1 MPTKQI
7 KLQFQVASDNDT
19 TTNVVVTNNGT
30 QVFSGPL
37 TQTTAEIVPMD
48 VRNDSTPYQEVT
60 FNVDLPAYSNAT
72 PFNEQFTNI
81 TTTIACSGG
90 NVALQA
96 ALSNWSP
103 TFTEVSANVWQLVP
117 GTADTYV
124 LMDIPEEPLFD
135 GAENL
140 SLYNIADN
148 YHVTGP
154 GAIVITQPMVIT
166 VVHAVPPYSS

>member
-7 KLQFQVASDNDT
+7 KLQFQVSSDNDT
-19 TTNVVVTNNGT
+19 TANVVVTNNGT

-37 TQTTAEIVPMD
+37 TQTTVDIVPMD

-60 FNVDLPAYSNAT
+60 FNVDVPTYSNAT
-72 PFNEQFTNI
+72 PINNQLTNI
-81 TTTIACSGG
+81 TTTITCSGG

-103 TFTEVSANVWQLVP
+103 ALTEVSANVWQVVP
-117 GTADTYV
+117 GTADAYV
-124 LMDIPEEPLFD
+124 SMDIPEEPLFD

-148 YHVTGP
+148 YHITGP
-154 GAIVITQPMVIT
+154 GAVVVIQPTVAT
-166 VVHAVPPYSS
+166 VVHGVQPYSS